1 MQYCHGNV
9 QVSQVTAR
17 VLMTAWCRRPIPQLA
32 AVTGAMLVL
41 NSWGGVPPVH
51 SQTDRSGPP
60 TIHPIVPPVP
70 TSEAGPMTAPTPDTG
85 RGPSSSWW
93 YSLSMET
100 RQQLQ
105 MSLRNRGLYFGSIDG
120 LFGPQTQQAIRDY
133 QILIDTRPT
142 GELTAGEQALLLQR
156 QQQLSQPTPAP
167 TPGCAGPQ
175 SLTG

>member
-32 AVTGAMLVL
+32 AVTGAMLLL

-60 TIHPIVPPVP
+60 DIHVIDPPVR
-70 TSEAGPMTAPTPDTG
+70 APTPTPYTES
-85 RGPSSSWW
+85 RSRSPWW

-105 MSLRNRGLYFGSIDG
+105 MSLRDRGLYSGSIDG

-175 SLTG
+175 PRTG

>member
-1 MQYCHGNV
+1 
-9 QVSQVTAR
+9 
-17 VLMTAWCRRPIPQLA
+17 MTAWCRRPIPQLA

-105 MSLRNRGLYFGSIDG
+105 MSLRDRGLYFGSIDG

-142 GELTAGEQALLLQR
+142 GELTAGEQALLLQQQQQQ

-175 SLTG
+175 PRTG